1 MAIPSNSEGESL
13 NDLVERTL
21 DRRALPL
28 AARVLRVSKRPKRL
42 ALGPTK
48 TSAGT
53 LRRVVLPMF
62 TWDQE
67 RISLLLSEICPSEED
82 QIDKTVPGPILGCL
96 IGKADVFTFDEND
109 VVKRLQPK
117 LKAEWFPW
125 KDKSQWEAV
134 LGNPSVAKVYL
145 DVLYETIQRR
155 KLESESEVIENTYL
169 PDESSRARPL
179 AGMFSAVNLPPNLG
193 QQEYVPLLHPEL
205 HGHRLL
211 RRRAWKPKPFRL
223 DDYFDK
229 AQLETASSSGESLM
243 IKTYLAYEPDQQLLL
258 PAALQ
263 EWLPDDHLA
272 YFISDVVDQLDMSKV
287 TARYE
292 RERRGGP
299 PYHPRM
305 MVKVLLYGYCVGVAS
320 SRRIAQRLHEDI
332 AFRVLAANNTP
343 DFRTISDFRKDNVDA
358 LSGLFVQV
366 LALCQQAGLVKLGHV
381 ALDGTKVKANASKHK
396 AMSYQRMK
404 EKAAQLAAEVAELL
418 RQAQAA
424 DDEEDR
430 RYGKDKRGDELP
442 EELAFRERRLEKIRE
457 AMAAL
462 EAEAQAAAEQA
473 EAEGGKHPGVPDDKA
488 QRNFTDTESRIIPA
502 PGGKDFLQAYNCQAV
517 VDSAHQVIVAA
528 RATNQ
533 TSDKQQAAAMMEETI
548 DNVGAVPREVSA
560 DAGYYS
566 AKAVGE
572 LYALG
577 VDPFVAPEQTR
588 HGRVVPPAPRGR
600 IPSHLSPRD
609 RMRRK
614 LQTRRGRQRYALRMQ
629 TVEPVFGQIKQ
640 GRGFRQFLLRG
651 LEKVNGEWS
660 LICTGHNLLKLF
672 RFGVNLHRKA
682 RVDGPAQRIR
692 NFAEVVSTALFAKLS
707 GAGRGNRQN

>member
-1 MAIPSNSEGESL
+1 M
-13 NDLVERTL
+13 
-21 DRRALPL
+21 
-28 AARVLRVSKRPKRL
+28 SK
-42 ALGPTK
+42 
-48 TSAGT
+48 
-53 LRRVVLPMF
+53 
-62 TWDQE
+62 
-67 RISLLLSEICPSEED
+67 
-82 QIDKTVPGPILGCL
+82 
-96 IGKADVFTFDEND
+96 
-109 VVKRLQPK
+109 
-117 LKAEWFPW
+117 
-125 KDKSQWEAV
+125 
-134 LGNPSVAKVYL
+134 
-145 DVLYETIQRR
+145 
-155 KLESESEVIENTYL
+155 TYL
-169 PDESSRARPL
+169 P
-179 AGMFSAVNLPPNLG
+179 
-193 QQEYVPLLHPEL
+193 
-205 HGHRLL
+205 
-211 RRRAWKPKPFRL
+211 
-223 DDYFDK
+223 
-229 AQLETASSSGESLM
+229 
-243 IKTYLAYEPDQQLLL
+243 YEPDQQLLL

-263 EWLPDDHLA
+263 KWLPDDHLA
-272 YFISDVVDQLDMSKV
+272 YFISDVVDQLDMSEV

-320 SRRIAQRLHEDI
+320 SRLIAQRLHEDI

-366 LALCQQAGLVKLGHV
+366 LVLCQQAVLVKLGHV

-442 EELAFRERRLEKIRE
+442 EELSFRERRLEKIRE

-462 EAEAQAAAEQA
+462 EAEAQAAGEQA
-473 EAEGGKHPGVPDDKA
+473 EGRKHLGVPDDKA

-517 VDSAHQVIVAA
+517 VDSAHQVIVVA

-566 AKAVGE
+566 AKAVDE

-588 HGRVVPPAPRGR
+588 HGRVVPPARRGR
-600 IPSHLSPRD
+600 IPRHLSPRD
-609 RMRRK
+609 RPERHRGGVVR
-614 LQTRRGRQRYALRMQ
+614 LLHHGPEQPAFGQRVYHLRPQPRPSGPDYAGHPHIHYEHLEHRSDGDGDARGRFDSRRLAH
-629 TVEPVFGQIKQ
+629 
-640 GRGFRQFLLRG
+640 
-651 LEKVNGEWS
+651 
-660 LICTGHNLLKLF
+660 GHY
-672 RFGVNLHRKA
+672 
-682 RVDGPAQRIR
+682 
-692 NFAEVVSTALFAKLS
+692 
-707 GAGRGNRQN
+707 

>member
-1 MAIPSNSEGESL
+1 M
-13 NDLVERTL
+13 
-21 DRRALPL
+21 
-28 AARVLRVSKRPKRL
+28 SK
-42 ALGPTK
+42 
-48 TSAGT
+48 
-53 LRRVVLPMF
+53 
-62 TWDQE
+62 
-67 RISLLLSEICPSEED
+67 
-82 QIDKTVPGPILGCL
+82 
-96 IGKADVFTFDEND
+96 
-109 VVKRLQPK
+109 
-117 LKAEWFPW
+117 
-125 KDKSQWEAV
+125 
-134 LGNPSVAKVYL
+134 
-145 DVLYETIQRR
+145 
-155 KLESESEVIENTYL
+155 TYL
-169 PDESSRARPL
+169 P
-179 AGMFSAVNLPPNLG
+179 
-193 QQEYVPLLHPEL
+193 
-205 HGHRLL
+205 
-211 RRRAWKPKPFRL
+211 
-223 DDYFDK
+223 
-229 AQLETASSSGESLM
+229 
-243 IKTYLAYEPDQQLLL
+243 YEPDQQLLL

-263 EWLPDDHLA
+263 EWLPDEHLA
-272 YFISDVVDQLDMSKV
+272 YFISDVVDQLDMSEV

-343 DFRTISDFRKDNVDA
+343 DFRTISDFRKDNLDA

-442 EELAFRERRLEKIRE
+442 QELAFREGRLEKIRE
-457 AMAAL
+457 AMVAL
-462 EAEAQAAAEQA
+462 EAEAQAAAERA
-473 EAEGGKHPGVPDDKA
+473 EAEGGKHPGVPDGKA
-488 QRNFTDTESRIIPA
+488 QRNFTDTESRIMPA

-566 AKAVGE
+566 AKAVDE
-572 LYALG
+572 LCALG

-600 IPSHLSPRD
+600 IPSNLSPRD

-614 LQTRRGRQRYALRMQ
+614 LQTKRGRQRYALRMQ

-640 GRGFRQFLLRG
+640 GRGCRQFLLRG

-692 NFAEVVSTALFAKLS
+692 NFAEVVEHGAIRKAIWGPAGATGTISCRDPLSLTRKHRQIILGRAARVCELVNRGRAQDCSAPAASVHGRQLGPPVVGVVVTCRLGYHPVEAFAGDDPRVNRLEIPAVDRSDQQAEHHQPDYESEDHSYRPSDKICSHHFLVLLLCLFVSSLPNVPKRSLARGGKKISSLMPALPAYPHQGKWT
-707 GAGRGNRQN
+707 GHRQND